1 MASIPRGPKAKKLRS
16 VARLSEMMVSEEVG
30 WGMRTR
36 MGMRI
41 RKREMMLRIEDNMSV
56 CEWLMGDGERSAHGL

>member
-1 MASIPRGPKAKKLRS
+1 
-16 VARLSEMMVSEEVG
+16 MMVSEEVG

>member
-1 MASIPRGPKAKKLRS
+1 M
-16 VARLSEMMVSEEVG
+16 ARLSEIIVSEEAG

-56 CEWLMGDGERSAHGL
+56 CGVVDE